1 MKSNTQTLVL
11 EPVIISP
18 AFALTIFTI
27 LLVFASNG
35 YTSFVAPSGN
45 SAAHQACLDT
55 NADVYN
61 DLLQDVD
68 SDYADALK
76 AAQANYMQSTGE
88 AKAEYLREVID
99 AQIWSITNPARYLK
113 EVAEAA
119 AELSLALEQA
129 DLERD
134 SARQSAANIHN
145 QGQSMLYQG
154 WGDGNRACDAEDSA
168 SPPAQQQSAGGG
180 DGNNPPPNA
189 PNVPTTIL
197 GSGLPQGSTSATPV
211 GSNCTVTDKGRVQCS
226 KPQQT

>member
-1 MKSNTQTLVL
+1 MKSSTQILVL
-11 EPVIISP
+11 ESVTIPPII
-18 AFALTIFTI
+18 AMTIYTI
-27 LLVFASNG
+27 LLVFAPNG

-45 SAAHQACLDT
+45 NAAHQACLDA

-68 SDYADALK
+68 SNYADALK

-99 AQIWSITNPARYLK
+99 AQVWSITHPVRYLK

-119 AELSLALEQA
+119 AELSSAMEQA

-134 SARQSAANIHN
+134 SARQSAANTHN
-145 QGQSMLYQG
+145 QGQSILYQG

-168 SPPAQQQSAGGG
+168 SPPTQQQSAGGG
-180 DGNNPPPNA
+180 DGNSPLPNA
-189 PNVPTTIL
+189 PNVPITVPS
-197 GSGLPQGSTSATPV
+197 SGLPQGSTSATPV
-211 GSNCTVTDKGRVQCS
+211 GSNCTVTDKGRIQCS